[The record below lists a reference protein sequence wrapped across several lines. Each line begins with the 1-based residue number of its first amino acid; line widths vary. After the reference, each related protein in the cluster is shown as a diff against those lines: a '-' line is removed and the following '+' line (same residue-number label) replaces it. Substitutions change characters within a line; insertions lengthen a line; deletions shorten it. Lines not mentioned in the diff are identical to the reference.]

1 MSQFILFSCN
11 KKKSGLHDINP
22 EFSLRK
28 VVIVILELPF
38 VIFLFHGGNKNTE
51 LRWKLTIQ
59 RKKSELH
66 NINSELLD
74 VNNSDFFLTIMKKT
88 IMKKKIM
95 KKIKKNIF
103 YIFKYFFHFLIH
115 ANAIENNW
123 YYENKSQL
131 PKIFLLL
138 FIVFIL
144 LHSVHNV

>member
-95 KKIKKNIF
+95 KKIKKNKF
-103 YIFKYFFHFLIH
+103 YIFKYFFHFLILWRKQVSMLMPLRIIGITKTNH
-115 ANAIENNW
+115 NFLKYF
-123 YYENKSQL
+123 YYYL
-131 PKIFLLL
+131 
-138 FIVFIL
+138 
-144 LHSVHNV
+144 